1 MSHGKQ
7 ETAKLKAN
15 MEDQLNRLLTQLED
29 LEEMKGDLSAA
40 EYKSM
45 KDDTLQQLK
54 EFNVTL
60 NKLLAGNMTLVS
72 ELGSVQ
78 LAIQAAVSNAF
89 RTPEVIK
96 LFAKK
101 EPGQLR
107 TRLANLERDTKL
119 QRINQATYVQQA
131 VEILTALKKLGEEL
145 STAEQA
151 FLSENMNADMKEFEK
166 YETALGEKAAE
177 KLTSTAGSQVKQAGK
192 K

>member
-1 MSHGKQ
+1 
-7 ETAKLKAN
+7 
-15 MEDQLNRLLTQLED
+15 LL
-29 LEEMKGDLSAA
+29 
-40 EYKSM
+40 
-45 KDDTLQQLK
+45 
-54 EFNVTL
+54 
-60 NKLLAGNMTLVS
+60 
-72 ELGSVQ
+72 
-78 LAIQAAVSNAF
+78 
-89 RTPEVIK
+89 
-96 LFAKK
+96 KK

-177 KLTSTAGSQVKQAGK
+177 KVTSTAGSQVKQAGK